1 MLRLSLESV
10 PYTELDFPKFNPEG
24 FRRIQQAVE
33 VAQQQ
38 KLLAQGPDE
47 LQQAINSLRSVA
59 ERKALEQQIARKNFD
74 ARRRQTFEALRTLQ
88 SGFGA
93 ARLQGARRLEAET
106 RIDHLVTLFNLKDF
120 DAVMAQVPAVK
131 DRLQR
136 PTVRSM
142 PAPSS
147 YRNVADQPQ
156 SATALFL
163 RAQELER
170 TGDIRQAVEVYGQ
183 VLQRNPRH
191 FQAINH
197 LNRISGR
204 ARKAAW

>member
-1 MLRLSLESV
+1 MLRLSLESA

-38 KLLAQGPDE
+38 KVLAQGPDE
-47 LQQAINSLRSVA
+47 LQQATNSLRAVA
-59 ERKALEQQIARKNFD
+59 ERKGLEQQIAQKNFES
-74 ARRRQTFEALRTLQ
+74 RRRQTFEALQTLQ
-88 SGFGA
+88 SGFRS

-120 DAVMAQVPAVK
+120 DAIMGQVLAVK
-131 DRLQR
+131 NRLHRQ
-136 PTVRSM
+136 PVRSM
-142 PAPSS
+142 PASSS
-147 YRNVADQPQ
+147 YRNVADQ

-170 TGDIRQAVEVYGQ
+170 RGDIPQAVEVYGQ
-183 VLQRNPRH
+183 VLERNPRH

-204 ARKAAW
+204 ARKATW